1 MQTKDGN
8 NKEQKSM
15 KLKQKNN
22 KIKAGFLKRS
32 IKLTE
37 KKKIQI
43 INIRNDI
50 GISPQKDNTTNNS
63 IHINLTT

>member
-22 KIKAGFLKRS
+22 KIKAGSLKRS

-50 GISPQKDNTTNNS
+50 GMYHKRIIQQTT
-63 IHINLTT
+63 LYT